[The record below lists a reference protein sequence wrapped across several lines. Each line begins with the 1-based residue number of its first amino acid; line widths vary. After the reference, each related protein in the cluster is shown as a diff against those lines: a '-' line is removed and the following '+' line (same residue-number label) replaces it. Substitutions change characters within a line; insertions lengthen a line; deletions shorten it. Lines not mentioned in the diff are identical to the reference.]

1 MKKYILYS
9 TEEEWNASNE
19 AMNTL
24 FGLPDVHG
32 NERYAEIQQV
42 SNLGHNDFGK
52 YIFPITTQGNFIT
65 LNEFNVSDMVEFDP
79 DWADPDAELF

>member
-1 MKKYILYS
+1 MSKYILYS
-9 TEEEWNASNE
+9 TQEEWNASND

-24 FGLPDVHG
+24 FGLPDSHG

-52 YIFPITTQGNFIT
+52 YIFPITTAGNYVTI
-65 LNEFNVSDMVEFDP
+65 NEFNVSDMVEFDP
-79 DWADPDAELF
+79 EWTSEEII

>member
-1 MKKYILYS
+1 MNKYILYS
-9 TEEEWNASNE
+9 TQEEWNASNE

-24 FGLPDVHG
+24 FGLPDSNG

-52 YIFPITTQGNFIT
+52 YIFPITTTGNYVTI
-65 LNEFNVSDMVEFDP
+65 NEFNVSDMVEFDP
-79 DWADPDAELF
+79 EWSGDERI

>member
-1 MKKYILYS
+1 MNKYILYS

-24 FGLPDVHG
+24 FGLPDSNV
-32 NERYAEIQQV
+32 NKRYAEIQQV

-52 YIFPITTQGNFIT
+52 YIFPITTTGNYVTI
-65 LNEFNVSDMVEFDP
+65 NEFNVSDMVEFDP
-79 DWADPDAELF
+79 EWTSEDDI

>member
-1 MKKYILYS
+1 MSKYILYS
-9 TEEEWNASNE
+9 TQEEWNASND

-24 FGLPDVHG
+24 FGLPDSHG

-52 YIFPITTQGNFIT
+52 YIFPITTTGNYVTI
-65 LNEFNVSDMVEFDP
+65 NEFNVSDMVEFDP
-79 DWADPDAELF
+79 EWASDEI

>member
-9 TEEEWNASNE
+9 TQEEWNASND

-24 FGLPDVHG
+24 FGLPDIHG

-42 SNLGHNDFGK
+42 SNLSHNDFGK
-52 YIFPITTQGNFIT
+52 YIFPITTTGNYVTI
-65 LNEFNVSDMVEFDP
+65 NEFNVSDMVEFDP
-79 DWADPDAELF
+79 EWSSEDDI

>member
-9 TEEEWNASNE
+9 TQEEWDASNE

-24 FGLPDVHG
+24 FGLPDDKG

-52 YIFPITTQGNFIT
+52 YIFPITTTGNYVTI
-65 LNEFNVSDMVEFDP
+65 NEFNVSDMVEFDP
-79 DWADPDAELF
+79 EWTSEEPI

>member
-1 MKKYILYS
+1 MNKYILYS
-9 TEEEWNASNE
+9 TQEEWNASND

-24 FGLPDVHG
+24 FGLPDSHG

-52 YIFPITTQGNFIT
+52 YIFPITTQGNYVTI
-65 LNEFNVSDMVEFDP
+65 NEFNVSDMVEFDP
-79 DWADPDAELF
+79 EWASDERI

>member
-9 TEEEWNASNE
+9 TQEEWNASND

-24 FGLPDVHG
+24 FGLPDIHG
-32 NERYAEIQQV
+32 NERYAEITQV

-52 YIFPITTQGNFIT
+52 YIFPITTQGNYVTI
-65 LNEFNVSDMVEFDP
+65 NEFNVSDMVEFDP
-79 DWADPDAELF
+79 EWSSEII

>member
-1 MKKYILYS
+1 MNKYILYS
-9 TEEEWNASNE
+9 TQEEWNASND

-24 FGLPDVHG
+24 FGLPDSHG

-52 YIFPITTQGNFIT
+52 YIFPITTTGNYVTI
-65 LNEFNVSDMVEFDP
+65 NEFNVSDMVEFDP
-79 DWADPDAELF
+79 EWASDERI

>member
-1 MKKYILYS
+1 MNKYILYS
-9 TEEEWNASNE
+9 TQEEWNASNE

-24 FGLPDVHG
+24 FGLPDSNG

-52 YIFPITTQGNFIT
+52 YIFPITTTGNYVTI
-65 LNEFNVSDMVEFDP
+65 NEFNVSDMVEFDP
-79 DWADPDAELF
+79 EWTSEDDI